1 MGEAFYENEMNY
13 TLGFSE
19 TRYSPTSTK
28 ISKAEIDLMNNMRM
42 LWEQHGVWTRS
53 AITSILLNLPDV
65 DLVTKRLL
73 RNPKDFQIALQQ
85 FYGNENASK
94 FGDLLKDHLV
104 IASEIV
110 KAAKN
115 GDENAVRNAE
125 KRWYENAD
133 EIAVLF
139 SSINPY
145 WSKEEWQRM
154 LYRHLQLVKAEA
166 LDILNKNYE
175 QGIVTYDEIEKQALE
190 MADMMTQGIVKQFP
204 NKFI

>member
-13 TLGFSE
+13 TPGFSE

-115 GDENAVRNAE
+115 GDENAVTNAE

-154 LYRHLQLVKAEA
+154 LYGHLQLVKSEA

-175 QGIVTYDEIEKQALE
+175 QGIVTYDKIEKQALE